1 MNFFKRFLCLALALA
16 FTAALSLPVFAVGAA
31 EQSDSEPRVL
41 QVLIVDENG
50 SQLYTGEEAERVFAE
65 LDSVQTTDAEEQ
77 AVVDAQQLSDDAVE
91 PYGAF
96 RYKYRFVPDSKDKT
110 KVYGSYRI
118 ISDAIGNDTSLTQK
132 LSFGISAK
140 SSWSVNCKLTGK
152 FKDTAEASIGGDWTK
167 TYSGEATWEISVA
180 SKKRVWVQYR
190 PEYILHSGKV
200 QKYYK
205 TRGMGITIV
214 ESSENV
220 NIREAYERKL
230 TLKNK
235 TYKMPAGTYIWCEDN
250 DYLSS
255 KPPVVKK

>member
-41 QVLIVDENG
+41 QALIVDEDG
-50 SQLYTGEEAERVFAE
+50 SQLYTGEEAERVFEE
-65 LDSVQTTDAEEQ
+65 LDSVQTTDAEEPS
-77 AVVDAQQLSDDAVE
+77 VVDMQQLSDDAVE

-96 RYKYRFVPDSKDKT
+96 RYKYRFVPDEKDQT
-110 KVYGSYRI
+110 KVYGASRI
-118 ISDAIGNDTSLTQK
+118 ISEPFANATSLTQK
-132 LSFGISAK
+132 ATLGLSAR

-167 TYSGEATWEISVA
+167 SYSGTATWEISVA
-180 SKKRVWVQYR
+180 PKKRVWIQYR
-190 PEYILHSGKV
+190 PGYIMHSGKV

-205 TRGMGITIV
+205 TRGTGITIV
-214 ESSENV
+214 ESSEKV
-220 NIREAYERKL
+220 DIREAYERKL